1 MKIEIWRSKV
11 LKFGATNKF
20 KPSENGALKTITGRM
35 VTFSTSKYYIYI
47 HTRGIYTYISYD

>member
-20 KPSENGALKTITGRM
+20 KPSENGALKTTASP
-35 VTFSTSKYYIYI
+35 FP
-47 HTRGIYTYISYD
+47 